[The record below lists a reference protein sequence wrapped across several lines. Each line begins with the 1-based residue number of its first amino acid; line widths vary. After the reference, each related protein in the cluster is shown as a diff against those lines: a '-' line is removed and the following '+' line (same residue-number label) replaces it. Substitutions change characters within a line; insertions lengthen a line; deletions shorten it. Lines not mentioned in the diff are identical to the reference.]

1 MKYVRFETPD
11 TEVKYGVVD
20 GEKIHVIKGSIFNSY
35 EIGTESYFFDQ
46 VKLLAPVGPSKII
59 GFGLNYQ
66 DHAEEIGESLP
77 KEPMFFLKPPNSI
90 IGHYENI
97 IYPKHTKNLHYEV
110 ELAIVIGKTAKNIS
124 YHEASNYILGYTI
137 GNDLT
142 ARDLQEID
150 GQWGRA
156 KGFDTF
162 CPLGPWIETD
172 VQDVNNLK
180 IVLKVNDKV
189 KQNSNTKNLS
199 FNCYKLIEFVSQI
212 TTLFPGDVILT
223 GTPGGAGPL
232 QIGDKVE
239 AYIENIGTLENTVTR
254 CVDSEFGGIEK
265 CGQLFKT
272 VPL

>member
-11 TEVKYGVVD
+11 TEVKYGFLE
-20 GEKIHVIKGSIFNSY
+20 GEIIHAMKGSIFESL
-35 EIGTESYFFDQ
+35 EIGTENYLLEN
-46 VKLLAPVGPSKII
+46 VKLLAPVAPSKII
-59 GFGLNYQ
+59 CFGLNYQ

-77 KEPMFFLKPPNSI
+77 KEPMFFLKPPNSV
-90 IGHYENI
+90 IGHKESI
-97 IYPKHTKNLHYEV
+97 IYPKQTQNLHYEV

-124 YHEASNYILGYTI
+124 YHEAPDYVLGYTVA
-137 GNDLT
+137 NDLT

-162 CPLGPWIETD
+162 CPIGPWIETD
-172 VQDVNNLK
+172 VVDLNNLK
-180 IVLKVNDKV
+180 MMLKVNGKV
-189 KQNSNTKNLS
+189 KQNSNTKNIY

-212 TTLFPGDVILT
+212 TTLYPGDVILT
-223 GTPGGAGPL
+223 GTPGGVGPL

-239 AYIENIGTLENTVTR
+239 AYIESIGTLENTVTS
-254 CVDSEFGGIEK
+254 CGDSEFGGIKK